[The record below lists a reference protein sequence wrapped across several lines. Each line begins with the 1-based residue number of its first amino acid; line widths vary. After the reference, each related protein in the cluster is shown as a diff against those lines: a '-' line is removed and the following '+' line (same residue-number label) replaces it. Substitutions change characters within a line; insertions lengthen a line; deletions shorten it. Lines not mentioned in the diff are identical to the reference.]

1 MESPITEKILS
12 HCGGEVVC
20 RLRDPPQAENP
31 AMQDSF
37 LNYHVEFVIFSTK
50 NQEKHDIIN
59 SNEIK

>member
-50 NQEKHDIIN
+50 NQEKLL
-59 SNEIK
+59 